1 MKVVTPI
8 KLDVLESTV
17 AETDDGDGVLWN
29 ASTNY
34 AKNARVRYE
43 HNRYISLADSNKG
56 NTPQPKYSDP
66 LLTKWRNLGPTNR
79 YALIDDTVGTQT
91 VATGAT
97 SMRFVMPFNRCT
109 SFGLLNVDAAFVS
122 VLVKDDS
129 GDVFFQRD
137 YTMTADLTSFS
148 AYQYCFYPI
157 VASHDLVAT
166 EVPMPILGTLEVT
179 LSGIEDPA
187 IGHVVCG
194 RTSVLGKTKYGAEVG
209 ETDYSRKETDEFGAT
224 TFIRRASASNMSLP
238 LYLHPDQ
245 SDAVKRILTNLR
257 ATPALWV
264 GDNRDEGFEALTIWG
279 WKEEHR
285 LVYAGPNEMEFKLD
299 IQGLI

>member
-1 MKVVTPI
+1 
-8 KLDVLESTV
+8 
-17 AETDDGDGVLWN
+17 
-29 ASTNY
+29 
-34 AKNARVRYE
+34 
-43 HNRYISLADSNKG
+43 
-56 NTPQPKYSDP
+56 
-66 LLTKWRNLGPTNR
+66 
-79 YALIDDTVGTQT
+79 
-91 VATGAT
+91 
-97 SMRFVMPFNRCT
+97 
-109 SFGLLNVDAAFVS
+109 
-122 VLVKDDS
+122 
-129 GDVFFQRD
+129 
-137 YTMTADLTSFS
+137 
-148 AYQYCFYPI
+148 
-157 VASHDLVAT
+157 
-166 EVPMPILGTLEVT
+166 MPILGTLEVT

-209 ETDYSRKETDEFGAT
+209 ETDYSRKETDEFGVT

-285 LVYAGPNEMEFKLD
+285 LVYAGLNEIEFKLD